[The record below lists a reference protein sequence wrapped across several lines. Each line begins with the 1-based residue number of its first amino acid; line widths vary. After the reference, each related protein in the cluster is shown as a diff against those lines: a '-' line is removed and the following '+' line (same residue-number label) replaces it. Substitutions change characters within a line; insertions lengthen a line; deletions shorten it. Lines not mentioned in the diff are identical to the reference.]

1 MIDTDILVDALRG
14 FGSGLAYVEDAEQ
27 QGRLRI
33 SITTEM
39 ELIVGCRT
47 RGELHRVGRFLR
59 RGTILGMSEAV
70 MFHMC

>member
-1 MIDTDILVDALRG
+1 VIDTDILVDALRG

-39 ELIVGCRT
+39 ELIVNW
-47 RGELHRVGRFLR
+47 LRVLL
-59 RGTILGMSEAV
+59 ISLAS
-70 MFHMC
+70 